1 MTLWPD
7 QDQMLRMG
15 IDRCGYQ
22 GRGPSPAKWHEHK
35 NVSKDKSTSLLQD
48 WTCYFKTATEH
59 VPDLGRVDRLWYN
72 ERIAAFLDSHVT
84 IVLNKTCSSGTESQ
98 QATLASK
105 HKKTVCLHLHATRQE
120 IVEYGCEMVWTW
132 TELCQMC
139 LAEIHTVVL
148 THGRCQDS
156 W

>member
-1 MTLWPD
+1 
-7 QDQMLRMG
+7 MLTRRTG
-15 IDRCGYQ
+15 AETSAVLLEDDEGAELVLEVDSSV
-22 GRGPSPAKWHEHK
+22 GSGTNSPQRNNRSQHA
-35 NVSKDKSTSLLQD
+35 
-48 WTCYFKTATEH
+48 
-59 VPDLGRVDRLWYN
+59 
-72 ERIAAFLDSHVT
+72 T
-84 IVLNKTCSSGTESQ
+84 IVLNMTCSSGTESQ